1 MAVDDGGRVA
11 YLSSTREHRVRV
23 RTNKVC
29 ERANAELKRRAR
41 VVQAFPSN
49 ESPMRLVGAACCEQ
63 NAWLDAKFIDARS
76 MRDLAPVARGGEADE
91 AELLRVVSAVER
103 EFERRLRAA

>member
-1 MAVDDGGRVA
+1 MQ
-11 YLSSTREHRVRV
+11 V
-23 RTNKVC
+23 RTNNVC
-29 ERANAELKRRAR
+29 ERTNAELKRRAR

-49 ESPMRLVGAACCEQ
+49 ESLKRLVDAVCCEQ

-76 MRDLAPVARGGEADE
+76 MRDLAPAARGGEADE
-91 AELLRVVSAVER
+91 AELLRVVSTVER